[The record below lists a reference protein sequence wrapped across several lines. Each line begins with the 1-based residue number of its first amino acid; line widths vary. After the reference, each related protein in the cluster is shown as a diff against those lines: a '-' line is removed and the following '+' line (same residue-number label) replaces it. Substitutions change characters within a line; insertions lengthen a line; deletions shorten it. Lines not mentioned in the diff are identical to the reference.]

1 MTPIQN
7 LASLWEGDCIAGVT
21 DLGELSGRSYIPNEC
36 MLLLCREGRAVVTL
50 NSRRQP
56 LRKGDLVVLFSD
68 VLFSPVRLSPG
79 FRAEYLCLSQK
90 LMEKV
95 YFDLT
100 SESFW
105 ELMTNQNIFRP
116 TAEQYDLLQGWFRQM
131 EWLKEHAEEGNRL
144 SLLQSNVYNLLV
156 VLDGEARR
164 HLPAVRRKYKKNRA
178 WAIFGKF
185 MSLLVKHCHE
195 TRETAFYAQQLCI
208 TTDYLYKTCNKVQH
222 QTPKEIIDNFTV
234 NEIKQYLS
242 DTDLSVKDIARK
254 FNFEDPSYMARF
266 FRRMT
271 GLAPLDFRNK

>member
-116 TAEQYDLLQGWFRQM
+116 AAEQYDLLQGWFRQM

-222 QTPKEIIDNFTV
+222 
-234 NEIKQYLS
+234 LS
-242 DTDLSVKDIARK
+242 LIHISEPT
-254 FNFEDPSYMARF
+254 
-266 FRRMT
+266 RR
-271 GLAPLDFRNK
+271 